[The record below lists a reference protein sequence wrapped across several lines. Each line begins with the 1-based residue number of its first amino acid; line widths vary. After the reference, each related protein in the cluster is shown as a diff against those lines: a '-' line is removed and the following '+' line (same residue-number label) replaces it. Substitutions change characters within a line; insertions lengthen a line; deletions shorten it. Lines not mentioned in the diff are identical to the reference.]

1 MLINILL
8 VSCLE
13 IVDKLANKFNLRKTE
28 QLINTYSTS
37 YPQSYPQAKA
47 FHLLNKKDLSTKI
60 SLLIVIINYK

>member
-1 MLINILL
+1 M
-8 VSCLE
+8 
-13 IVDKLANKFNLRKTE
+13 DKLANKFNLRKTE